1 MGACLCPG
9 SHLLSCFSFPG
20 GFVMD
25 GTVAEYIRKTVRKI
39 PRNEIKTMLQKWGF
53 LSEKQLQTINFHQ
66 IKDSIAWDVFQLCE
80 EIPGDIKEAAVLDMI
95 YNHAY
100 PNKRIWK
107 VYQLITA
114 GKMSFLAVILQF
126 VAAYCSAT
134 PYHTSCKHKSCFFSF
149 SCVTGKEMVC
159 FDLTNFK
166 EKIKRKLHSAL
177 GNVTINFREYEDNA
191 VWIRIAWGTPNR
203 EPNQYRT
210 SYVVYYS
217 HTPYVFISL
226 SVYRS
231 NLPLLC
237 QALVAASDSHDI
249 CAMELQGRC
258 LNSLKHT
265 VFKRSNQNIRT
276 SYSEPLQEYSVESES
291 DLRLVQE
298 NRKTK
303 AKIQRMNQQ
312 LFGDDPLPK
321 LEYAQ
326 YKVLKATIWG
336 ILSFYC
342 SGSYIKLQTE
352 GTVGYMKLYELETM
366 FRSDPKQNVLH
377 QKERFR
383 CLVKFSSPDLLESVK
398 SLAATSIVDTPL
410 SPLLTSIPHKP
421 RNHFRI
427 KEKTD

>member
-1 MGACLCPG
+1 
-9 SHLLSCFSFPG
+9 
-20 GFVMD
+20 MD

-114 GKMSFLAVILQF
+114 
-126 VAAYCSAT
+126 
-134 PYHTSCKHKSCFFSF
+134 
-149 SCVTGKEMVC
+149 GKEMVC

-265 VFKRSNQNIRT
+265 VFKRSNQNIQT
-276 SYSEPLQEYSVESES
+276 SYSEPLQEHSVESES

-326 YKVLKATIWG
+326 YK
-336 ILSFYC
+336 
-342 SGSYIKLQTE
+342 
-352 GTVGYMKLYELETM
+352 LETM

-427 KEKTD
+427 KEK

>member
-1 MGACLCPG
+1 MGACLCLG
-9 SHLLSCFSFPG
+9 SHLLSRFSFSG
-20 GFVMD
+20 GLVMD
-25 GTVAEYIRKTVRKI
+25 GTVAEYIRTTVRKI

-66 IKDSIAWDVFQLCE
+66 IKESIAWDVFQLCE

-126 VAAYCSAT
+126 LATYCSAT
-134 PYHTSCKHKSCFFSF
+134 PQVLFLFFLLLR
-149 SCVTGKEMVC
+149 VTGKEMAC

-166 EKIKRKLHSAL
+166 KKIKRKLRSAL

-191 VWIRIAWGTPNR
+191 IWIRIAWGTPNR

-210 SYVVYYS
+210 SYVVCYS

-258 LNSLKHT
+258 LSSLKDT
-265 VFKRSNQNIRT
+265 VFKRFSQNIQT
-276 SYSEPLQEYSVESES
+276 SYSEPLQEHSVEPES

-303 AKIQRMNQQ
+303 GKIQRMNRQ

-326 YKVLKATIWG
+326 YK
-336 ILSFYC
+336 
-342 SGSYIKLQTE
+342 
-352 GTVGYMKLYELETM
+352 LETM
-366 FRSDPKQNVLH
+366 FRSDPKQDVLH

-398 SLAATSIVDTPL
+398 SLAATSIVDAPL
-410 SPLLTSIPHKP
+410 SPLLTSIPHRP